1 MDASSSTP
9 NSIRTVQLDGLV
21 LLKIIKH
28 CQENVP
34 KVVTGS
40 LLGLDIK
47 DNLEVTNCF
56 PFPSDNN
63 AENDE
68 YQIEMMKCLRT
79 VNVDNNIVGWYQSA
93 MLGSFLNSSVVDVQ
107 YDYQKDIPSSVV
119 IVYDPYRTSAGRL
132 GIKAYRLTD
141 SYMQSYKGQTASQSG
156 SSAQNSSRNTERK
169 TRVDWSDVFNEV
181 QIRVHNSHLAHG
193 FLYQLREIKSISC
206 DFDRLTLMAN
216 PFIDKNLE
224 ALSIAIDDHTQEQ
237 GRLLYYQRQVQKQKS
252 QQQQYLQKIK
262 DDNEARVS
270 AGSAPL
276 PEEDLSKNPIFKQ
289 LPKPNRL
296 ESHLIANK
304 IDLFC
309 QQITSASTVGVNQ
322 LYIIDALH
330 KK

>member
-1 MDASSSTP
+1 M
-9 NSIRTVQLDGLV
+9 
-21 LLKIIKH
+21 
-28 CQENVP
+28 EY
-34 KVVTGS
+34 
-40 LLGLDIK
+40 
-47 DNLEVTNCF
+47 
-56 PFPSDNN
+56 PFDSHI
-63 AENDE
+63 E
-68 YQIEMMKCLRT
+68 YRQQM
-79 VNVDNNIVGWYQSA
+79 S
-93 MLGSFLNSSVVDVQ
+93 
-107 YDYQKDIPSSVV
+107 
-119 IVYDPYRTSAGRL
+119 L

-141 SYMQSYKGQTASQSG
+141 SYMQSYKQSG
-156 SSAQNSSRNTERK
+156 NQSGQNSRNSERR
-169 TRVDWSDVFNEV
+169 TRVEWSDVFNEV

-237 GRLLYYQRQVQKQKS
+237 GKLMYYQRQVQKQKS

-262 DDNEARVS
+262 DENEARTA
-270 AGSAPL
+270 AGSAPQ
-276 PEEDLSKNPIFKQ
+276 PEEDLSKNPLFKPI
-289 LPKPNRL
+289 PKPNRL